1 MLLSPLESA
10 LHHLDALEQ
19 DAAEG
24 VGPTLDGPM
33 RRHHLRATR
42 RALEAMVNATGGAT
56 TMFTP
61 TVRPIRLPRSDCAVV
76 TPNAVLQPYFHT
88 HLTPL

>member
-1 MLLSPLESA
+1 MLSPLESA
-10 LHHLDALEQ
+10 LHHLSALEQ

-24 VGPTLDGPM
+24 ADPTLDGPT

-42 RALEAMVNATGGAT
+42 RALEALVNATGGST

-61 TVRPIRLPRSDCAVV
+61 TVRPGP
-76 TPNAVLQPYFHT
+76 TPFPAESRGRDT
-88 HLTPL
+88 